1 MSTFYLARQPILDVE
16 NNTYGYE
23 LLFRSTTK
31 NSYDPSVD
39 GDTAT
44 ARVLVNSIVEAG
56 LDSIV
61 GNSRAFVN
69 LTEYFLEYPE
79 MLDLLEPG
87 RCVLEIL
94 EDVIVT
100 DSVLAGVR
108 ALHAKGHTIALDDFV
123 DAVQFTRLMP
133 LVHIIKYDIT
143 QHTMEELA
151 ALRLKDAAAGRLS
164 LAERVETH
172 EEYDTLKAAGFQ
184 YYQGYFFAKPHVISG
199 SKLPEN
205 RVAIL
210 QLLGQINDPASSIYD
225 IAETLSHDVAL
236 SVRTLKYVNSP
247 LSALK
252 SEVTSISHAAVLLG
266 REPIRNW
273 VILLVMTGIEDK
285 PQELTKMALVRA
297 RFCQLL
303 SLERELGDDGKY
315 FTIGLLSL
323 VGVLM
328 DLELGDALDQFLI
341 TGDLRSQILDLAG
354 PGGEML
360 KLVNEIEKPEPE
372 VELEDPAIGQIYQ
385 NSISWAEQLF
395 GML

>member
-1 MSTFYLARQPILDVE
+1 
-16 NNTYGYE
+16 
-23 LLFRSTTK
+23 
-31 NSYDPSVD
+31 
-39 GDTAT
+39 
-44 ARVLVNSIVEAG
+44 VLVNSIVEAG

-69 LTEYFLEYPE
+69 LTEYFLENPE

-100 DSVLAGVR
+100 DSVFAGVQ